1 MFPHPDCCDGQLVEV
16 ILTRLTSD
24 LRRRWSSWLRRRELA
39 GTSRAG
45 QFARDKVWD
54 QHLAYARQAWPLLSA
69 LAVLVPLAFLPL
81 AILSSGGVRW
91 FIVGASSSSGLWLAT
106 LYLVVH
112 AGMGPQVMSIV
123 AEQRT
128 VSELQALRRH
138 GWQLVTG
145 LRVGTEIDHVA
156 VGPPGV
162 VVLETKWAA
171 ETWPVGMPKGD
182 AFLQDRLKRAAV
194 QARANARD
202 VRRHEYFRRVIGEAP
217 VRPAVVVWSASPEPE
232 NGPKWVEAVAA
243 DNDRLTIVHG
253 RHLGQWLLS
262 LDRGAL
268 DSEGVVRVLVELIE
282 RADVVERSQDG
293 ARDLRPT
300 LDQLVLRAAI
310 QGPLGIVPAMYL
322 FSGLAQLPAWGLAV
336 GCATAIVLGVQVRR
350 RVRMLRWVATGWL
363 VAFVMITAS
372 VPVLVALAFLKD

>member
-1 MFPHPDCCDGQLVEV
+1 M
-16 ILTRLTSD
+16 TSD
-24 LRRRWSSWLRRRELA
+24 LQRRWSSWLRRRELA

-45 QFARDKVWD
+45 QFARDKVWE
-54 QHLAYARQAWPLLSA
+54 QHLDYARRAWPLLSA
-69 LAVLVPLAFLPL
+69 LAVLAPLVFLPL
-81 AILSSGGVRW
+81 ALLSSGGTRW
-91 FIVGASSSSGLWLAT
+91 FIVGASSASGLWLAT

-171 ETWPVGMPKGD
+171 DTWPVGLPKGN
-182 AFLQDRLKRAAV
+182 AFLQDRLRRAAV
-194 QARANARD
+194 QARDNARD
-202 VRRHEYFRRVIGEAP
+202 VRRHAYFRRVIGEAP

-232 NGPKWVEAVAA
+232 DGPKWVEEDAA
-243 DNDRLTIVHG
+243 DNERLTIVHG

-262 LDRGAL
+262 LDHGAL
-268 DSEGVVRVLVELIE
+268 DPQGVVRVLAELIE
-282 RADVVERSQDG
+282 RADVVARSEDG
-293 ARDLRPT
+293 ARHPRPT
-300 LDQLVLRAAI
+300 LDQLVSRAAI
-310 QGPLGIVPAMYL
+310 QGPLGAVPAIYL
-322 FSGLAQLPAWGLAV
+322 FSALAQLPAWGLAA
-336 GCATAIVLGVQVRR
+336 GCASAVVLGVQVRR
-350 RVRMLRWVATGWL
+350 RVRILRWVAMGWL
-363 VAFVMITAS
+363 VAFVMISAS
-372 VPVLVALAFLKD
+372 LPVLVALAFLRD